1 MVVYCDRIY
10 LGRILSR
17 CVGTWLLGQ
26 GGRETQLSDSP
37 ATTPLSYLTENLA
50 SMSFSRAIIGAVK
63 GPTVASSGKT
73 DLSPDLTEIRERP
86 GGVLSVWEV
95 VTGEGEG

>member
-1 MVVYCDRIY
+1 MCCDALIPGYWDRR
-10 LGRILSR
+10 G
-17 CVGTWLLGQ
+17 
-26 GGRETQLSDSP
+26 ETQLSDSP
-37 ATTPLSYLTENLA
+37 ATTPRSYLRENLA

-86 GGVLSVWEV
+86 GQVLSVWEV
-95 VTGEGEG
+95 ATGEGEG

>member
-1 MVVYCDRIY
+1 MCCDALIPGYWDRR
-10 LGRILSR
+10 G
-17 CVGTWLLGQ
+17 
-26 GGRETQLSDSP
+26 ETQLSDSP
-37 ATTPLSYLTENLA
+37 ATTPRSYLRENLA

-86 GGVLSVWEV
+86 GRVLSVWEV
-95 VTGEGEG
+95 ATGEGEG

>member
-50 SMSFSRAIIGAVK
+50 SMSFSRAIIRAVK
-63 GPTVASSGKT
+63 GPTVAVSSKT

-86 GGVLSVWEV
+86 DMRVSLVSVGGV
-95 VTGEGEG
+95 